1 MIMMTLVLL
10 AEDAMEG
17 ARILLVEDNRTEAQI
32 TKEFLEKSGHSVT
45 WVKDGT
51 SAIRQAKTEEIDCII
66 LDLLLPD
73 INGTEVCR
81 WLKGNESTRG
91 IPIIMLTVKASV
103 EDKATGLHIG
113 ADDYLP
119 KPYNE
124 IELKARL
131 YACLRTKTL
140 QDELRSKNLELE
152 RMLMRVEVMA
162 QTDPLTE
169 LFNRRRCASIIEDE
183 FARTKRYESPLS
195 SIMIDID
202 FFKKVNDEFGH
213 RTGDHVLERLAQI
226 IKDNIREVD
235 TAARWGGEE
244 FVVIMPETGKEG
256 ALYPARRILEG
267 TASTEFPGLPA
278 GRITIS
284 LGIAT
289 APNPQIDSGERLIDA
304 SDQAMYKAK
313 NNGRNRIEL
322 F

>member
-1 MIMMTLVLL
+1 
-10 AEDAMEG
+10 MEG
-17 ARILLVEDNRTEAQI
+17 ARILLVEDNRAEAQV
-32 TKEFLEKSGHSVT
+32 TKEFLKKSGHTVT
-45 WVKDGT
+45 WVMDGT
-51 SAIRQAKTEEIDCII
+51 SAIRQAKTEKIDCII

-131 YACLRTKTL
+131 YACLRTKSL

-152 RMLMRVEVMA
+152 QMLMRVEVMA

-169 LFNRRRCASIIEDE
+169 LFNRRRCAAIIEDE
-183 FARTKRYESPLS
+183 FARTKRYQSPLS
-195 SIMIDID
+195 CIMIDID

-213 RTGDHVLERLAQI
+213 RTGDHVLQKLAQI
-226 IKDNIREVD
+226 IDDNIREVD

-244 FVVIMPETGKEG
+244 FVVIMPETDEEG
-256 ALYPARRILEG
+256 ALRPSHRILKKTEE
-267 TASTEFPGLPA
+267 TEFPGLPA
-278 GRITIS
+278 GRVTIS

-289 APNPQIDSGERLIDA
+289 APHQKIDSGERLIDA
-304 SDQAMYKAK
+304 SDQAMYQAK
-313 NNGRNRIEL
+313 KNGRNRIEL